1 MPILYIITGSNG
13 AGKSSVGPDFM
24 KYNTMLTMEKL
35 NMTMNNLPD
44 SFTIGELIDQL
55 IFIEKVD
62 EGFQQSEKGNIISNE
77 DVKLIID
84 RWSQ

>member
-1 MPILYIITGSNG
+1 
-13 AGKSSVGPDFM
+13 
-24 KYNTMLTMEKL
+24 MLTMEKL